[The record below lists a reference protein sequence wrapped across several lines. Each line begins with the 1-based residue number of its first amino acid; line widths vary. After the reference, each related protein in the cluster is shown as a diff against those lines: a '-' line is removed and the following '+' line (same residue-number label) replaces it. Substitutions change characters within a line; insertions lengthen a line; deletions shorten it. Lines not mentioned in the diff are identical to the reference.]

1 MKNKRGF
8 ELSWQFLFNLIFI
21 LAILVTIVIWINSQA
36 SGGAL
41 KKQLLA
47 KETCLLITKAR
58 ANTILMIEH
67 VKSIDIE
74 AQDNAIVVRDGSFDR
89 GYSYPCYLKKDIE
102 ISKKDNIT
110 IIEIK

>member
-21 LAILVTIVIWINSQA
+21 LAVLVIIVVWISSQ
-36 SGGAL
+36 GNGNAL
-41 KKQLLA
+41 RKQILA
-47 KETCLLITKAR
+47 KETCLLITESR

-67 VKSIDIE
+67 AKNIEIE
-74 AQDNAIVVRDGSFDR
+74 AQDHAILVRDSEFDK
-89 GYSYPCYLKKDIE
+89 GYAYPCYIKDNVE